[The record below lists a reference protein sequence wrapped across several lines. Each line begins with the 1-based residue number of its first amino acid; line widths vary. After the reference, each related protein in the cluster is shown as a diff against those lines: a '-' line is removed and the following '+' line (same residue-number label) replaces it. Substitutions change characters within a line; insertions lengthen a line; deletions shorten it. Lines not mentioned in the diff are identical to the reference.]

1 MLALTDLRY
10 RRNQRLGIGMSGRR
24 EYLPGRCDLHQSAQI
39 HHTDVIADV
48 LHDGQIVRNEQQGD
62 VPLALQANDEIQHL
76 RLDGYIE
83 RRYGLISNQKLRI
96 QRQRPGNA
104 DALALATGK
113 LMGIAM
119 RSLRTQAHESQ

>member
-1 MLALTDLRY
+1 MLALPDLRY
-10 RRNQRLGIGMSGRR
+10 RRNERLGIGMSGCCQD
-24 EYLPGRCDLHQSAQI
+24 LPGRCDFHQSTQI

-48 LHDGQIVRNEQQGD
+48 LHDRQIVRNEQQCD
-62 VPLALQANDEIQHL
+62 VPLALQANDEIQYL